1 MKVLIVSRGLPQPD
15 NPTFGIFELDQ
26 AKALT
31 KQGIDVTFFAVDL
44 RSIRRKRKYGVVKTL
59 HDGIECYTISIPL
72 GNVPPNIF
80 CPVGSVALKYL
91 FNRVFKDSTEYP
103 DIIHAHFHR
112 QGYMAAELSKV
123 TGIPLVI
130 TEHSSDMEKEVV
142 DPKLL
147 KYASAGYRR
156 AKEVIA
162 VSKSLAKRLYEN
174 TGVKC
179 TVINNIL
186 DTALFVPQQKKQ
198 ESNSFHF
205 ISVGRLEEPKKVED
219 LIAAFANVCKKNTNV
234 QLDIYGAGA
243 KMTLAKELIEKNEL
257 QNKVHLRGAVDRSEV
272 ALSLRKADCFIL
284 LSNSETFGVA
294 YIEALASGIPVIA
307 TRCGGPEEFMEEQYG
322 LLIDKWSIEQ
332 AEDAMLY
339 MCKNIRDYNGIAIS
353 DQIRK
358 RFSPE
363 TIAKQLMA
371 VYEEIV

>member
-31 KQGIDVTFFAVDL
+31 KQGIDVIFFAVDL
-44 RSIRRKRKYGVVKTL
+44 RSIRRKRKYGIVKTL
-59 HDGIECYTISIPL
+59 YDGIECYTISVPL
-72 GNVPPNIF
+72 GNVPPSIF

-91 FNRVFKDSTEYP
+91 FNRVFKHSTEYP

-147 KYASAGYRR
+147 KYASDGYRR
-156 AKEVIA
+156 AKKVIA

-179 TVINNIL
+179 TVINNIV

-219 LIAAFANVCKKNTNV
+219 LIAAFANECMKNTNV

-257 QNKVHLRGAVDRSEV
+257 QSKIHLMGAVDRNEV
-272 ALSLRKADCFIL
+272 AIALRKADCFIL

-307 TRCGGPEEFMEEQYG
+307 TRCGGPEEFMKEQYG
-322 LLIDKWSIEQ
+322 LLIDKGSIEQ
-332 AEDAMLY
+332 AENAILY
-339 MCKNIRDYNGIAIS
+339 MCDNIQNYNGVAIS
-353 DQIRK
+353 AQIRK

-363 TIAKQLMA
+363 TIAKQLIA
-371 VYEEIV
+371 VYEGIV

>member
-1 MKVLIVSRGLPQPD
+1 MKVLIISRGLPQPD

-26 AKALT
+26 AKAL
-31 KQGIDVTFFAVDL
+31 KKSGVDVIFFAVDL
-44 RSIRRKRKYGVVKTL
+44 RSIRRKRRYGIVKTL
-59 HDGIECYTISIPL
+59 HEGIEFYTINVPL

-91 FNRVFKDSTEYP
+91 FNSVFKNSAKYP
-103 DIIHAHFHR
+103 NIIHAHFHR

-147 KYASAGYRR
+147 KYASEGYRG

-162 VSKSLAKRLYEN
+162 VSKSLAKRLYEK
-174 TGVKC
+174 TGVQC
-179 TVINNIL
+179 TVINNIV
-186 DTALFVPQQKKQ
+186 DTALFVPQQEKQ

-243 KMTLAKELIEKNEL
+243 KMALAKELIEKNEL
-257 QNKVHLRGAVDRSEV
+257 QSKVHLMGAVDRNEV
-272 ALSLRKADCFIL
+272 ALALRKADCFIL

-307 TRCGGPEEFMEEQYG
+307 TRCGEPEEFMEEQYG
-322 LLIDKWSIEQ
+322 LLIDKGSIEQ

-353 DQIRK
+353 EQIRK

-363 TIAKQLMA
+363 TIAKQLMT

>member
-91 FNRVFKDSTEYP
+91 FNRVFKD
-103 DIIHAHFHR
+103 IIHAHFHR

-179 TVINNIL
+179 TVINNIV

-322 LLIDKWSIEQ
+322 LLIDKGSIEQ

>member
-179 TVINNIL
+179 TVINNIV
-186 DTALFVPQQKKQ
+186 DTALFVPQQEKQ

-219 LIAAFANVCKKNTNV
+219 LIAAFADMSKKNTNA
-234 QLDIYGAGA
+234 QLDIYGSWR
-243 KMTLAKELIEKNEL
+243 KNGTC
-257 QNKVHLRGAVDRSEV
+257 KRVD
-272 ALSLRKADCFIL
+272 
-284 LSNSETFGVA
+284 
-294 YIEALASGIPVIA
+294 
-307 TRCGGPEEFMEEQYG
+307 
-322 LLIDKWSIEQ
+322 
-332 AEDAMLY
+332 
-339 MCKNIRDYNGIAIS
+339 
-353 DQIRK
+353 
-358 RFSPE
+358 
-363 TIAKQLMA
+363 
-371 VYEEIV
+371 